1 MIDIS
6 KLKKGSRIIRH
17 WSEGETKTSDFIV
30 TQIVEDEELGWIC
43 YADWSDDDY
52 STTIFEKDQHKYEYG
67 RRRWDR
73 KPKTALEIK
82 AEMKVKEQSDID
94 KLHPSWND
102 PDRGWI

>member
-1 MIDIS
+1 MIEIS

-52 STTIFEKDQHKYEYG
+52 STTIHEADQHKYEYG
-67 RRRWDR
+67 RRRNDR
-73 KPKTALEIK
+73 KPKHWKEIK
-82 AEMKVKEQSDID
+82 EELS
-94 KLHPSWND
+94 N
-102 PDRGWI
+102 GN